1 LQNFLFS
8 NKISIQNINI
18 TMNTPHTPSP
28 AIYRIGTV
36 SQRCGIPVPTLRV
49 WQTRHNALSP
59 STTRGQ
65 HRLYTEDDV
74 VKAGLLKALTARG
87 HAISLIAGLTSPQ
100 LQQLLLT
107 PGGDAHASTPPLPAL
122 ASGPLTCVVVGQAL
136 AQRLGSARFLS
147 SAPGVQLHIQ
157 KVWPDLAQALQALE
171 DAQPGETDLRPD
183 LLLVTVNGL
192 SADTAQQVQALSQ
205 RVAPQQ
211 TGVLHSFGQS
221 GAVTR
226 LRHAGVHVHREPL
239 NDQALASWLR
249 NAARPALATPA
260 APTGWAQVPNAP
272 VQARLFS
279 DAVLQRVVDI
289 PNQLLCEC
297 PRHVAELIGQ
307 LGRFEDYSRDCLNQ
321 SPKDAQ
327 LHARLHQ
334 MAASARALL
343 EHALQMVAT
352 HEGISLEESV

>member
-1 LQNFLFS
+1 
-8 NKISIQNINI
+8 
-18 TMNTPHTPSP
+18 
-28 AIYRIGTV
+28 
-36 SQRCGIPVPTLRV
+36 
-49 WQTRHNALSP
+49 
-59 STTRGQ
+59 
-65 HRLYTEDDV
+65 
-74 VKAGLLKALTARG
+74 
-87 HAISLIAGLTSPQ
+87 
-100 LQQLLLT
+100 
-107 PGGDAHASTPPLPAL
+107 
-122 ASGPLTCVVVGQAL
+122 
-136 AQRLGSARFLS
+136 
-147 SAPGVQLHIQ
+147 VQLHIQ
-157 KVWPDLAQALQALE
+157 KVWPDLAQALEAFE
-171 DAQPGETDLRPD
+171 DAQAGETDLRPD

-249 NAARPALATPA
+249 NAARPALTAPA

-272 VQARLFS
+272 VPARLFS